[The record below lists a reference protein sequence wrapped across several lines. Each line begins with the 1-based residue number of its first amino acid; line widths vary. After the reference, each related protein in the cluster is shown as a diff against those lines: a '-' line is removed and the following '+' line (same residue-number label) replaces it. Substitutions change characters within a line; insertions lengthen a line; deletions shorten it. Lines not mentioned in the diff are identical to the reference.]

1 VCHTYKDLFLDKRD
15 ELTTLFQTIGTLS
28 QKISIKEKI
37 MTITIT
43 ITAIIIIIIIM
54 IMIMIMIIIIVI
66 KKTTKLGFTRTH
78 CHLQL
83 IDVQSV
89 GS

>member
-1 VCHTYKDLFLDKRD
+1 
-15 ELTTLFQTIGTLS
+15 
-28 QKISIKEKI
+28 

-43 ITAIIIIIIIM
+43 AIIIM
-54 IMIMIMIIIIVI
+54 IMIMIMIKIRIRIMIIIIIVI

-89 GS
+89 GSRILTLSCFASFFCHN